1 MKRKVLSATILC
13 AAMAGIAFAKVVPQ
27 AAPAVKPAPQ
37 APPAAV
43 KPPELTKPQL
53 DFFETKVRPVLS
65 ANCYKCHST
74 EAGKVKGGLLLDSRE
89 GWMKGGENGPVIV
102 PGDPAKSKL
111 IIALSYKDADLQM
124 PPKGE
129 KLSEREI
136 ADLTTWVRMGA
147 PDPRVSGG
155 GSKLTGLN
163 DKARAHWAYQKVKT
177 PAVPQVKET
186 SWVRTAVDSFVLARL
201 EQNGMQHSPP
211 ASKEALIRR
220 ATYDLIGLPPT
231 PEEVQAFVSD
241 TSPKAFEK
249 VVDRLLASPQY
260 GERWGRFW
268 LDSAR
273 YSDTTG
279 YEGNIQG
286 MAYRYAHAWTYRDYV
301 IKAFNDDKPY
311 DQFLMEQIAAD
322 KLPVSERDPSRL
334 AALGFITVGK
344 RFQNPNDTIDER
356 IDALSKT
363 TMGLTVACARCHD
376 HKFDPIPTADYYS
389 LHGIFA
395 STIEPGAPQNRKFG
409 GMKDDGAMAAAE
421 AYAARVTSNIAK
433 ADSKNPAY
441 ADYLKQRSEIEKKN
455 TEIYYD
461 VVEKIG
467 AEFRKRA
474 DGYLLVAMVGRRG
487 DRDAQLE
494 RVKMIAEFNL
504 DRGIFQAIR
513 IRPSEMMIVGPLA
526 RFSDIPVDQF
536 AAKAPEVLAEI
547 KSGKLEM
554 NNKFGRTTM
563 INPLVVAA
571 FKDVSPESLKGP
583 RDVANVYA
591 KLFASLEPKAK
602 EFIAANRAATTTMEI
617 KGFDP
622 YLVALLQMPVDI
634 HPAVEIA
641 DSEKLRSAIA
651 EIPQQNGKAYSSF
664 EFNQLNELDL
674 THPGAPATPMLVM
687 DSPTPRNS
695 PIFIRGEAQNKGP
708 IVPRQFLE
716 ILAGPNRQPFT
727 NGSGRLELAQ
737 AIASKSNPLTARVMI
752 NRIWLHHFGEGFVR
766 TPDDL
771 GVQSEPPSH
780 PLLLDYL
787 ASRFMQEGWSIKQMH
802 RLIMLSNTYQQTSDT
817 NAKYADKD
825 PGNRLLWRANLRRLD
840 FEAIRDTM
848 VHFTGKLDLTV
859 GGKPV
864 NLTDEPYS
872 NRRSVYGYI
881 DRGNLPELMAQ
892 FDFSDPDMT
901 NSHRTTTIVPQQALF
916 FMNSPM
922 SIDVA
927 RKVTG
932 RREFVSAADDAAR
945 VQAIYEVLYQRA
957 PRPEEVQFAM
967 DFVSEEK
974 DEGPTAIA
982 SAGNDLRPG
991 PGRGK
996 KFQKPNGGG
1005 KYGDARRPVQNQGE
1019 YVDRKSMTPWELYT
1033 QALLFTNEI
1042 AYVN

>member
-1 MKRKVLSATILC
+1 
-13 AAMAGIAFAKVVPQ
+13 
-27 AAPAVKPAPQ
+27 
-37 APPAAV
+37 
-43 KPPELTKPQL
+43 
-53 DFFETKVRPVLS
+53 
-65 ANCYKCHST
+65 
-74 EAGKVKGGLLLDSRE
+74 
-89 GWMKGGENGPVIV
+89 
-102 PGDPAKSKL
+102 
-111 IIALSYKDADLQM
+111 
-124 PPKGE
+124 
-129 KLSEREI
+129 
-136 ADLTTWVRMGA
+136 MGA
-147 PDPRVSGG
+147 PDPRVTAG

-177 PAVPQVKET
+177 PTIPQVKET
-186 SWVRTAVDSFVLARL
+186 SWVHTAVDSFVLAKL
-201 EQNGMQHSPP
+201 EQNGMRHSPP

-241 TSPKAFEK
+241 ASPKAYEK
-249 VVDRLLASPQY
+249 LVDRLLASPQY

-286 MAYRYAHAWTYRDYV
+286 MSYRYAHAWTYRDYV
-301 IKAFNDDKPY
+301 IKAFNEDKPY

-356 IDALSKT
+356 IDALTKA
-363 TMGLTVACARCHD
+363 TMSMTVSCARCHD

-395 STIEPGAPQNRKFG
+395 STVEPGAPQNRKGGG

-461 VVEKIG
+461 VVAKIG

-474 DGYLLVAMVGRRG
+474 DGYLLVAMNSRKG
-487 DRDAQLE
+487 DRDSQLE
-494 RVKMIAEFNL
+494 RLKMISEFNL

-513 IRPSEMMIVGPLA
+513 IRPNDMMVLGPLLL
-526 RFSDIPVDQF
+526 FSDIPADQF
-536 AAKAPEVLAEI
+536 TAKAPAALAEI
-547 KSGKLEM
+547 KSGKIEI

-571 FKDVSPESLKGP
+571 FREVSPESLKGP
-583 RDVANVYA
+583 RDVAAVYG
-591 KLFASLEPKAK
+591 KLFASLETKAK
-602 EFIAANRAATTTMEI
+602 EFIAANRAATTTTDV

-634 HPAVEIA
+634 HPAA
-641 DSEKLRSAIA
+641 DIIDTEKLRSAVA

-674 THPGAPATPMLVM
+674 THPGAPASPMLVM

-708 IVPRQFLE
+708 IVPHQFLE

-780 PLLLDYL
+780 PELLDYL

-802 RLIMLSNTYQQTSDT
+802 RLIMLSSTYQQTSDT

-864 NLTDEPYS
+864 NLTEEPYS

-927 RKVTG
+927 RKVTS
-932 RREFVSAADDAAR
+932 RREFVSATDDAAR

-996 KFQKPNGGG
+996 KFQKANGGG

-1019 YVDRKSMTPWELYT
+1019 YVDRKSMAPWELYT